1 MSVSLATL
9 ATRFGCDVSGDP
21 DTEVSHV
28 ATLGN
33 AGPGAISF
41 LANPAYRDQLA
52 DTQASA
58 VILADDMVDDC
69 LVPALVADDPYVI
82 FARVA
87 DHLYPRRTYP
97 PVVHA
102 SAVVDDGAEVDPTAH
117 LAALAYVAAGSK
129 VGARAYIG
137 PGCVVGPNCV
147 VGDDTHLSANVTL
160 VENVRIGRRGLLHGG
175 AVLGA
180 DGFGHKMTDTGWL
193 KVPQV
198 GGVVVG
204 DDVEVGASTT
214 IDRGAIDDTV
224 IGNGVRLDNQIQIAH
239 NCRVGDHTVIA
250 SGTGVSGSTTI
261 GSRCIIAGMA
271 GFVGHIHIC
280 DGAIVTGGA
289 VVTKSITK
297 PGVYT
302 GAWAATGDRDWK
314 RQLARVRRLGSYEQ
328 RLKAL
333 EDKAKD
339 K

>member
-9 ATRFGCDVSGDP
+9 ATRFGCDIAGDP
-21 DTEVSHV
+21 NTEVDHV

-41 LANPAYRDQLA
+41 LANPAYREQLA
-52 DTQASA
+52 ETKASA
-58 VILADDMVDDC
+58 VILGDDAVGDC
-69 LVPALVADDPYVI
+69 PVAALLSDDPYVI

-87 DHLYPRRTYP
+87 DFLYPRRIYP
-97 PVVHA
+97 PAVHP
-102 SAVVDDGAEVDPTAH
+102 SAVIDEGAEIDPTAH
-117 LAALAYVAAGSK
+117 IAALAYVAAGSK

-137 PGCVVGPNCV
+137 PGCVIGAQCD

-180 DGFGHKMTDTGWL
+180 DGFGHKLTDTGWL

-271 GFVGHIHIC
+271 GFVGHINIC

-289 VVTKSITK
+289 VVTKSITE

-314 RQLARVRRLGSYEQ
+314 RQLARVRRLGSYER
-328 RLKAL
+328 RLKVL
-333 EDKAKD
+333 ENKAKD
-339 K
+339 E